1 MTGTTGDTGP
11 LVLFPFPGMTCPT
24 GPTYIMTLEQ
34 LQQYHDTII
43 ETETAD
49 KLKLTAITNPGSSG
63 IQQKLIEWASAGF
76 PSEYGVVTVSLNP
89 PSTCSDGQ
97 SRTIQQYIEFL
108 TGSNIMDLTT
118 AFQTN
123 FLGIYFSY
131 SISGSTVT
139 LHASKA

>member
-1 MTGTTGDTGP
+1 MY
-11 LVLFPFPGMTCPT
+11 PFPPGPT
-24 GPTYIMTLEQ
+24 GPVYIMTLEQ
-34 LQQYHDTII
+34 LQQYHDTI
-43 ETETAD
+43 TQSETAD

-76 PSEYGVVTVSLNP
+76 PHEHEAVIVTLSP
-89 PSTCSDGQ
+89 PPQCSDGQ
-97 SRTIQQYIEFL
+97 LRTILQYIEFL

-139 LHASKA
+139 LHVTKDSA

>member
-1 MTGTTGDTGP
+1 MTGDAGIYPYPGLTG
-11 LVLFPFPGMTCPT
+11 PT
-24 GPTYIMTLEQ
+24 GPVYIMTLDD

-43 ETETAD
+43 QAESAD
-49 KLKLTAITNPGSSG
+49 KLNLTVITSPGSSG

-76 PSEYGVVTVSLNP
+76 THDYGVVTVSLNP

-123 FLGIYFSY
+123 FLGIVFSY